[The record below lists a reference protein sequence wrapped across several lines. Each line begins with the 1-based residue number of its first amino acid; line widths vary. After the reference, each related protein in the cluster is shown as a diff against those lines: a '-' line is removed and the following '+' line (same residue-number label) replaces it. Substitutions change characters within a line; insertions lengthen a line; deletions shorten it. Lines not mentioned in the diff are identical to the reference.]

1 MPSEPPAALRVVADT
16 NIVVSRLLWRGAP
29 RALLEA
35 SRAGQISLY
44 TSAALLA
51 ELAEVLPRA
60 KFAKRVA
67 AARMGVERLVRRYAR
82 LARRIT
88 PAEIKPTVIA
98 DTDDDAVI
106 ACALAAHADLIVS
119 GDKRLRNLK
128 TYQGISIVTA
138 TEALKRLPQR

>member
-1 MPSEPPAALRVVADT
+1 MPSEPPAELRAVADT
-16 NIVVSRLLWRGAP
+16 NTVVSGLLWRGAP
-29 RALLEA
+29 RAMLDA
-35 SRAGQISLY
+35 ARTGQISLY

-67 AARMGVERLVRRYAR
+67 AARVSVERLVRRYAR

-88 PAEIKPTVIA
+88 PAETKPIVLA

-119 GDKRLRNLK
+119 GDKRLRNVK
-128 TYQGISIVTA
+128 NYQGIPIVTA
-138 TEALKRLPQR
+138 AEALTRLAQR